1 MSALY
6 SALAILVIA
15 MLAFAGVEWLHLDF
29 IFGLIIPYAAIAIFI
44 AGIIYRVVRWARSP
58 VPFHIPTVCGQQ
70 KTLPWI
76 KSSRIESPSNTWGVI
91 GRMALEVLLFRSL
104 FRNDKVEL
112 KGSQKFIYGG
122 NKYLWLGGLLFHWS
136 LLIILIRH
144 SRFFL
149 EPVPSAILFI
159 QDIDG
164 LIQAPV
170 MMLYITDFLI
180 LIGLSYL
187 FLRRIVWPQVRYIS
201 LAADYFAVLL
211 ILAVAVSGVLMK
223 LFFRVDVQG
232 VKEMAISA
240 LSFRPVAI
248 EGIGVSFYVHLFLV
262 SALIAYFPFSKMAH
276 FAGIWLSPTRNLA
289 NNSRMKRHINPWNK
303 PVKVHTYEEW
313 EDEFRKAM
321 KDVGLPVEKE
331 S

>member
-6 SALAILVIA
+6 SFLGVLIIAL
-15 MLAFAGVEWLHLDF
+15 LAFAGVEWLHLNF
-29 IFGLIIPYAAIAIFI
+29 IFGLVIPYAAIAIFI
-44 AGIIYRVVRWARSP
+44 VGIIYRVVKWARSP
-58 VPFHIPTVCGQQ
+58 VPFNIPTVCGQQ
-70 KTLPWI
+70 KSLPWI
-76 KSSRIESPSNTWGVI
+76 KSNNIESPSNTAGVI
-91 GRMALEVLLFRSL
+91 ARLALEVLLFRSL

-112 KGSQKFIYGG
+112 KGSQKLIYGG

-149 EPVPSAILFI
+149 EPVPSAVLFI

-164 LIQAPV
+164 ILQAPITL
-170 MMLYITDFLI
+170 LYITDLLI

-187 FLRRIVWPQVRYIS
+187 FLRRVVWPQMRYIS

-211 ILAVAVSGVLMK
+211 IMGVAISGILMK

-240 LSFRPVAI
+240 LSFRPAVI

-262 SALIAYFPFSKMAH
+262 SILLAYFPFSKLAH
-276 FAGIWLSPTRNLA
+276 SAGILLSPTRNLI
-289 NNSRMKRHINPWNK
+289 NNSRMRRHINPWNK

-321 KDVGLPVEKE
+321 KDVGLPVDKE